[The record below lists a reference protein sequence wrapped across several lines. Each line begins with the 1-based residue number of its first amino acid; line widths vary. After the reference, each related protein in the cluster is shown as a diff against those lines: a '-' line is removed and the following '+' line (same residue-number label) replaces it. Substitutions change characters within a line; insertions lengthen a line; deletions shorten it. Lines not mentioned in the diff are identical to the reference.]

1 MKGKGEGEK
10 GGVIFEERKGGERA
24 GRKGKC
30 RNITEQKYLSFTLKY
45 LRKNNIYSSAD
56 KESLDHMG
64 TDGWN
69 TGSGIYI
76 KIIRIYR

>member
-1 MKGKGEGEK
+1 MSF
-10 GGVIFEERKGGERA
+10 FEERKGGERH
-24 GRKGKC
+24 RDEREKMY
-30 RNITEQKYLSFTLKY
+30 RNITEQKHLSFTLKY

-76 KIIRIYR
+76 KLFAFIDNRSVQ